1 MPIHPKK
8 GFYRLGSSSFI
19 EQYPKK
25 LNVKEKVPEKK
36 VETISS
42 QSSFWVNHPLIV
54 KYGRFHV
61 PKPCLRSL
69 PGGGRLLGMK
79 VVSSYVFL
87 RTYYV

>member
-1 MPIHPKK
+1 MPIYPKK
-8 GFYRLGSSSFI
+8 GFYHQGSSSFI

-25 LNVKEKVPEKK
+25 TQCKKKVPEKK

-42 QSSFWVNHPLIV
+42 QSLFWVKHPLIV

-69 PGGGRLLGMK
+69 PAARRRS
-79 VVSSYVFL
+79 VI
-87 RTYYV
+87 